1 MNLPPFYI
9 GQKVVALTSFKTYIK
24 HGFNTPK
31 EGEIYT
37 VRNVRIVENK
47 WCVDLVEV
55 RNKEHKFAGGIFGEV
70 TWVCKYFNGIE
81 PLVTKMELTKVLEKV
96 NEFVFTN

>member
-9 GQKVVALTSFKTYIK
+9 GQKIVSLANFDEYRER
-24 HGFNTPK
+24 GFNTPVK
-31 EGEIYT
+31 GVEYT
-37 VRNVRIVENK
+37 VRNLRQVENK

-55 RNKEHKFAGGIFGEV
+55 KNNISKFAGGLVGEV
-70 TWVCKYFNGIE
+70 TWVCRWFKGIE
-81 PLVTKMELTKVLEKV
+81 PLTTKLELTKVLEKV